1 MTKFNFHLKFKL
13 TTFFS
18 KFYFFK
24 ISTPD
29 NLKTTQELSVSSSLT
44 SIDSMKFIFHSKIK
58 LTAIKIGKNYQI
70 FLNFRKSIPNS
81 NMISSN
87 QENSVI
93 SPGKFPFNF
102 QNCFSKDSLEHL
114 LGKKKKNIDNHDQP
128 KTYSELQ
135 ELKPPYLD
143 FICTGLSS
151 PSPSSPSS
159 SKLTTPLGSNVL
171 PDVNRKM
178 TPTLSP
184 TVVPKGIATEGLE
197 ATPSSTHTVL
207 PFPLSNTVGLSIDS
221 TLTTPTSLSI
231 LAPVFSPLAPT
242 INPIFS

>member
-1 MTKFNFHLKFKL
+1 
-13 TTFFS
+13 
-18 KFYFFK
+18 
-24 ISTPD
+24 
-29 NLKTTQELSVSSSLT
+29 
-44 SIDSMKFIFHSKIK
+44 MKFIFHSKIK

-135 ELKPPYLD
+135 ELKSPYLD
-143 FICTGLSS
+143 FIGTGLSS

-171 PDVNRKM
+171 PDVNRKT

-197 ATPSSTHTVL
+197 ATPSSTHTVF
-207 PFPLSNTVGLSIDS
+207 PFSLTNIPVGAS
-221 TLTTPTSLSI
+221 TLFKTNTGYVSADHTNI
-231 LAPVFSPLAPT
+231 DNIDNT
-242 INPIFS
+242 NKNINT